1 MRYKY
6 ETAVITLVQFIVLSL
21 LGIANGLN
29 SIVSTCRT
37 DHGDCIS
44 NTIVSL
50 IFFLLTA
57 AWFGF
62 IWVLGYSAQERRS
75 KRLAQALICAEGLIA
90 MIALFNARHHTDFLG
105 LTTSVIDLV
114 LAVWI
119 ITLAWRLMRSG
130 GGRIVAKHPGGSGRA
145 RRRRTPGNS

>member
-1 MRYKY
+1 MRFKY
-6 ETAVITLVQFIVLSL
+6 ETAVITLVQFILLSL

-37 DHGDCIS
+37 DHGDCVS

-57 AWFGF
+57 GWFAF

-75 KRLAQALICAEGLIA
+75 RRLAQVLIA
-90 MIALFNARHHTDFLG
+90 AEAFIALIALFNAQHHTDILG
-105 LTTSVIDLV
+105 LVTSVIDLV

-119 ITLAWRLMRSG
+119 ITLAWRLMRAG
-130 GGRIVAKHPGGSGRA
+130 GGRIVVKQRPRQ
-145 RRRRTPGNS
+145 RRRRVSPPKS